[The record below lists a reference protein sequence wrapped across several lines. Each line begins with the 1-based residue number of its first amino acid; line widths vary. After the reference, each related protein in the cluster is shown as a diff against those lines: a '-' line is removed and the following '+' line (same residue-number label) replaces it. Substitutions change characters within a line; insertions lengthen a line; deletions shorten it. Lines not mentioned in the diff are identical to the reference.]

1 MKITLKDGSVLEF
14 QDGITALD
22 IASKLSGKLKKAA
35 LAAKVNGK
43 VCDLTLPITE
53 DSSVEILTFEDEEG
67 KATLRHSASHVMA
80 QAVKRLFP
88 GTKLAIGR
96 ASCRKA
102 LYNASNKRGVF
113 YYQSFLCFFIARV
126 CRSYK
131 LKRLLVSQ

>member
-53 DSSVEILTFEDEEG
+53 DSSVEILTFEDEDG
-67 KATLRHSASHVMA
+67 KATL
-80 QAVKRLFP
+80 QPQRLSRN
-88 GTKLAIGR
+88 GAG
-96 ASCRKA
+96 
-102 LYNASNKRGVF
+102 G
-113 YYQSFLCFFIARV
+113 
-126 CRSYK
+126 
-131 LKRLLVSQ
+131 